1 MTCCRTILMPML
13 MLLLSLLLC
22 CVHKIDASTTDEISR
37 HHQLLLSQPAVASF
51 IIPRIPASGPEQML
65 ATNISCRGGGAE
77 RNSRQ
82 LLQQQEEPANIRT
95 HHHFVLLEIAKIL
108 NAASKWILAGA
119 NLFGV
124 YRFREEGAFLVIGC
138 ILACFATEHGLKPM
152 WNQAR
157 PANAPLADPGMPSSH
172 SLASFFV
179 AMAWTHSIIPG
190 KRLLFGSIATL
201 VASLRILCGYHT
213 LAQISVG
220 AILGISLGHG
230 WMTFVWQKCNLA
242 QLLETQ
248 PIVVKWWIWSI
259 YGTGSVLFIWKI
271 MSKWISQSSSHIYY
285 YYYNNTSI
293 KF

>member
-1 MTCCRTILMPML
+1 
-13 MLLLSLLLC
+13 MLLLLLLFC
-22 CVHKIDASTTDEISR
+22 CVHKIDASTTDEIS
-37 HHQLLLSQPAVASF
+37 HHHHRQLLLSQPAMAPF
-51 IIPRIPASGPEQML
+51 IIPRIPASSPEQML
-65 ATNISCRGGGAE
+65 RLTLVATYISCRGGGE
-77 RNSRQ
+77 EGNIRQ
-82 LLQQQEEPANIRT
+82 LLKLQEEEPANNNRT
-95 HHHFVLLEIAKIL
+95 HHRFVLQVAKIL
-108 NAASKWILAGA
+108 NAGSKWILAGA

-230 WMTFVWQKCNLA
+230 WMAFVWQKCNLA

-271 MSKWISQSSSHIYY
+271 MSKWISQSSSRRIYNNS
-285 YYYNNTSI
+285 NNTSM
-293 KF
+293 KT